1 MPYIINNDIEA
12 GKLTT
17 IEIWPYNSLK
27 PIGFVFFLGVT
38 CALISL
44 PLFSV
49 LGTTVF
55 WGLFPFLFITL
66 LGIWFALK
74 KSLSDRQILEK
85 LTLYKDQLVLIRQD
99 PNGEQKEWVCSPY
112 WARLK
117 MYDTEGPVANYITF
131 SGNGREVELGSF
143 LGEHERK
150 ELFYEL
156 NRLLKKLNTC
166 P

>member
-99 PNGEQKEWVCSPY
+99 PNGEQKKWVCSPY
-112 WARLK
+112 WAKLK
-117 MYDTEGPVANYITF
+117 MYDKEGPVSNYITLT
-131 SGNGREVELGSF
+131 GNGREVELGSF
-143 LGEHERK
+143 LGEDERK
-150 ELFYEL
+150 ELFQEL
-156 NRLLKKLNTC
+156 NRLLEKLYTR